1 MPVCASRSSDNL
13 QSSDT
18 IVWGLS
24 KCHTMHQDS
33 PDYPYDQEHE
43 IPSSQVVRNC
53 IARIHNRPLV
63 PISSRASSPWK
74 IVVKR
79 QGELYLLDRRKKG
92 GNLFYF
98 INFQAYEAQ
107 HILRNGTFELPRMTQ
122 VLDNQRVREQITHSA
137 PFLLLKIFFSFLS
150 RYFCW

>member
-1 MPVCASRSSDNL
+1 MSSGYN
-13 QSSDT
+13 T
-18 IVWGLS
+18 LS

-33 PDYPYDQEHE
+33 PDCPYDQEHE

-79 QGELYLLDRRKKG
+79 QGELYLTHSTVSISKKKKG
-92 GNLFYF
+92 KLMFYF
-98 INFQAYEAQ
+98 LFFIYSQAYEAQ
-107 HILRNGTFELPRMTQ
+107 HILRNGTFELPRMTR
-122 VLDNQRVREQITHSA
+122 VLDNQRVCMELREQTIHSA
-137 PFLLLKIFFSFLS
+137 PFF
-150 RYFCW
+150 